1 VQDHEGGLAVDI
13 TPLDPTIW
21 EAMAKQIDVDFGDGT
36 ANGLIRNGLP
46 VLIGKSS
53 SQSLCLIPRNWP
65 KHLDIGS
72 DEFQMVSM
80 GLHLGEIHGERLKL
94 GVSILDRLAA
104 LTKSKVVVSR
114 KGAEAFTYGRSI
126 IKESVIDVGQE
137 LRRGQMV
144 VVEDRGGNAIGLASL
159 SVDTSKLERLGSDEL
174 VAKNLVDVGL
184 YLRRSG

>member
-1 VQDHEGGLAVDI
+1 MDI
-13 TPLDPTIW
+13 VPLDPTTW
-21 EAMAKQIDVDFGDGT
+21 EAMAKQIDADFGDGT

-46 VLIGKSS
+46 VLIEKDG

-72 DEFQMVSM
+72 DEFQMISM
-80 GLHLGEIHGERLKL
+80 GLRLGEIHGERLKL
-94 GVSILDRLAA
+94 NVSILDRLAA

-126 IKESVIDVGQE
+126 IKESVIEIGLE
-137 LRRGQMV
+137 LRRGQLV
-144 VVEDRGGNAIGLASL
+144 VVEDRDGNAIGLASL
-159 SVDTSKLERLGSDEL
+159 SVDASRLERLGSDEL